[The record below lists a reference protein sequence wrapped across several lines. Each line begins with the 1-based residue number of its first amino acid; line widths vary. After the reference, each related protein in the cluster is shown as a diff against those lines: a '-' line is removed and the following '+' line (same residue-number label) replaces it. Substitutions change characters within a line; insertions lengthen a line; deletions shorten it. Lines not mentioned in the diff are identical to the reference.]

1 MSEHNTPE
9 YITFPRTFEN
19 YRWYK
24 PILVFII
31 GAIVY
36 VILQVAIFAI
46 FGMAYGWNTIFQL
59 MTQGYEALNSE
70 AGSYIGYLSVAIFL
84 PSLYIAT
91 KIVHH
96 GEDGT
101 GNYFLNH

>member
-70 AGSYIGYLSVAIFL
+70 AGSYIYCNKNRSRQTILFLFLITGRMGLETIF
-84 PSLYIAT
+84 
-91 KIVHH
+91 
-96 GEDGT
+96 
-101 GNYFLNH
+101 

>member
-46 FGMAYGWNTIFQL
+46 FGMKD
-59 MTQGYEALNSE
+59 
-70 AGSYIGYLSVAIFL
+70 
-84 PSLYIAT
+84 T
-91 KIVHH
+91 KR
-96 GEDGT
+96 
-101 GNYFLNH
+101 

>member
-1 MSEHNTPE
+1 MSEHDTPE

-70 AGSYIGYLSVAIFL
+70 AGSYIQTIFF
-84 PSLYIAT
+84 IF
-91 KIVHH
+91 II
-96 GEDGT
+96 T
-101 GNYFLNH
+101 GRMGLETIFQIIDHSISSISNL

>member
-36 VILQVAIFAI
+36 V
-46 FGMAYGWNTIFQL
+46 
-59 MTQGYEALNSE
+59 
-70 AGSYIGYLSVAIFL
+70 SVEF
-84 PSLYIAT
+84 
-91 KIVHH
+91 
-96 GEDGT
+96 
-101 GNYFLNH
+101 